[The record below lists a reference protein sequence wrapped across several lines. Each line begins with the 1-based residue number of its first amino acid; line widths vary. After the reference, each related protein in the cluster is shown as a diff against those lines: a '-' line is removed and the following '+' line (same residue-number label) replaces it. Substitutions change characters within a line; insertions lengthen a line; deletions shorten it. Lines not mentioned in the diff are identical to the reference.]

1 MPEAFGFGHFCIY
14 WFVKGWN
21 IMSSIAIRLCRP
33 ICFLGKILFLKKRSS
48 LVELLPYFLFCL
60 VFLYFIAII
69 INLVMLYKILKSEGM
84 DIGFFEYLFTHRSMQ
99 LKFFKILFGMQKIS
113 NKFYGCYDY
122 SYFRFFYCLI
132 FNIFSIKINLSNESQ
147 LFKL

>member
-1 MPEAFGFGHFCIY
+1 M
-14 WFVKGWN
+14 
-21 IMSSIAIRLCRP
+21 
-33 ICFLGKILFLKKRSS
+33 
-48 LVELLPYFLFCL
+48 ELLPYFLFCL

-113 NKFYGCYDY
+113 NKFYLKILRINFTVAMIILILGFSVVLY
-122 SYFRFFYCLI
+122 SIYLA
-132 FNIFSIKINLSNESQ
+132 
-147 LFKL
+147 